1 MIAAVMCPELY
12 NVRALS
18 AGGEEMFL
26 FVYILWSPHS
36 LIKRLHPQHN
46 FGWFISNG
54 ILRHNILLQNIRNW
68 ESWETRE
75 IVWVKADN
83 IQLGFCHKLINAW
96 RMPRFYP
103 PHTFCCCSPLHGW
116 MLLCRNRIEI
126 WTNRLLRGDIK
137 HVSSISLCFSY
148 FLIYI
153 KVFLFI
159 FYQNTAPCWLP
170 RLGLVAQSSDII
182 FSPNSS
188 LTYFIHYFN

>member
-1 MIAAVMCPELY
+1 
-12 NVRALS
+12 
-18 AGGEEMFL
+18 MFL

-54 ILRHNILLQNIRNW
+54 ILLRHNILLQNTRNW
-68 ESWETRE
+68 ESWELRE
-75 IVWVKADN
+75 IVWVQADN

-103 PHTFCCCSPLHGW
+103 PHTFCCCSPLFQGW
-116 MLLCRNRIEI
+116 I
-126 WTNRLLRGDIK
+126 
-137 HVSSISLCFSY
+137 Y
-148 FLIYI
+148 FLWIIFGEIIFFYKMFSTIFFLDSI
-153 KVFLFI
+153 KNI
-159 FYQNTAPCWLP
+159 FFSPKFSSLGWLP
-170 RLGLVAQSSDII
+170 SLGLVAPSSDII